1 MEVIQIEMKETEGF
15 GFLGDIHADSA
26 QPTSRIDDYSSTVL
40 KKLVSVRDICV
51 ENNVTHLMLLG
62 DVFNKIAMPNELI
75 NKVGKTFQSFKEKG
89 IEVYSIVGNHDLSR
103 NTIDT
108 LEKSPLS
115 ILFNFGVI
123 KHIHVGR
130 RIVINKKTLITGLD
144 YTDELVRGNSKASV
158 NILCAH
164 RFYQNDHDEANISFE
179 DVSDLGYDSIVL
191 GHDHVQYPI
200 VREGRTD
207 IVRPGSLTRG
217 TSHDYNFFQTPRFY
231 ALFNVN
237 YYHRDNWET
246 YDIPCMD
253 ADKIMSSHAKNQ
265 KKVKKDLSSIMSD
278 LVSRIS
284 MESGKKSDSIYDSV
298 KNDEGLDPK
307 VKNLLLRYFKESFIS

>member
-1 MEVIQIEMKETEGF
+1 MKDSEGL

-26 QPTSRIDDYSSTVL
+26 QPASRIDDYPSTVL
-40 KKLVSVRDICV
+40 KKLLSVRDICC
-51 ENNVTHLMLLG
+51 ESNIKHLVLLG
-62 DVFNKIAMPNELI
+62 DVFNKISMPNEMI
-75 NKVGKTFQSFKEKG
+75 NRVGKTFQSFKENG
-89 IEVYSIVGNHDLSR
+89 IEVYSLVGNHDLSR

-130 RIVINKKTLITGLD
+130 RVVINKKTLITGLD
-144 YTDELVRGNSKASV
+144 YTDELVKGNEKASV

-164 RFYQNDHDEANISFE
+164 RFYQNDLDDANISFE
-179 DVSDLGYDSIVL
+179 DVRNLGYDAIVL

-200 VREGRTD
+200 LREGHTD

-217 TSHDYNFFQTPRFY
+217 TSHDYNFFQTPIFY
-231 ALFNVN
+231 ALFNIN
-237 YYHRDNWET
+237 YYHRDNWVT
-246 YDIPCMD
+246 YDIPCLD
-253 ADKIMSSHAKNQ
+253 ADKVMSSYAKNQ

-284 MESGKKSDSIYDSV
+284 LESGNKSDSIYDYVMNNKNLKPEV
-298 KNDEGLDPK
+298 KT
-307 VKNLLLRYFKESFIS
+307 LLLRYFKESFIS